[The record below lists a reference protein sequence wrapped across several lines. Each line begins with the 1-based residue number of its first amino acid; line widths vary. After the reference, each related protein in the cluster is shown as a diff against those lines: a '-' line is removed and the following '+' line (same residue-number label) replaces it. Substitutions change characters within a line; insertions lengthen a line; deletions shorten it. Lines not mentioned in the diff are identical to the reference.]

1 MGKKIGGD
9 SINVL
14 DKVKIG
20 WKDYKVIKS
29 KPEMALNS
37 DGGICYGKIFYDKRE
52 IYIND
57 DYDEEQQKVTLLHE
71 VLHGVDEIY
80 GLGLSED
87 QVEGLGHGL
96 YALIK
101 DNPTLFK

>member
-1 MGKKIGGD
+1 M
-9 SINVL
+9 L

-20 WKDYKVIKS
+20 WKDYKVIKTS
-29 KPEMALNS
+29 PEMSLNS
-37 DGGICYGKIFYDKRE
+37 ENGICYGKIFYDKRN
-52 IYIND
+52 IYVND

-80 GLGLSED
+80 RLSLSED
-87 QVEGLGHGL
+87 QIVGLAHGL